1 MQLGGMLPDI
11 EIQVLDSIAQA
22 QAFFKCYQ
30 PRQPFQQYAFWHSL
44 EQHAANRQSGW
55 TPSHLLIVHAQQAIG
70 FMPLFIKSHQRGE
83 YVFDHAWADA
93 YARYGLDYYP
103 RLVSSIPFTPVVGER
118 LFLLPP
124 YQPNNALWSV
134 IFNKL
139 QQIATQHG
147 ASSWHGLFINDV
159 LKNALQ
165 QQPELAIRLNCQFL
179 WSNRNY
185 QSFDDF
191 LQQLTAKKRKN
202 IRVERKKLLEQGL
215 FYQCREGADISAE
228 EWQLFYQCYMNTYYV
243 RGQKPYLPLA
253 FFMDIAAAMPQSLML
268 MLAYQGEQAVAAALF
283 FKDAETLY
291 GRYWGEVAH
300 IDLLHFELCYYQG
313 IEYAIRRKLQYFD
326 PGTQGEHKLIRG
338 FAPVYTYSAH
348 WLALP
353 PFRQAVQ
360 DFCRQE
366 AVHIEAYYQAAMGS
380 LPYKNDGMA

>member
-1 MQLGGMLPDI
+1 MQLGSSLSNI
-11 EIQVLDSIAQA
+11 EIQVLDSIEQA
-22 QAFFKCYQ
+22 QAFFECYQ
-30 PRQPFQQYAFWHSL
+30 PQQPFQQYAFWHSL
-44 EQHAANRQSGW
+44 EQHAAHQQSGW
-55 TPSHLLIVHAQQAIG
+55 TPSHLLIVHAQQAVG
-70 FMPLFIKSHQRGE
+70 FMPLFLKTHQRGE

-118 LFLLPP
+118 LFLRPP
-124 YQPNNALWSV
+124 YQPSDLWPV

-139 QQIATQHG
+139 QQIATQNG
-147 ASSWHGLFINDV
+147 ASSWHGLFIDDA
-159 LKNALQ
+159 LKNTLQ
-165 QQPELAIRLNCQFL
+165 QQPELAIRRNCQFL

-215 FYQCREGADISAE
+215 FYQCREGADITAH
-228 EWQLFYQCYMNTYYV
+228 EWQIFYQCYVNTYYV
-243 RGQKPYLPLA
+243 RGQKPYLPQA
-253 FFMDIAAAMPQSLML
+253 FFMEIAAAMPQSLML

-291 GRYWGEVAH
+291 GRYWGAVAH

-313 IEYAIRRKLQYFD
+313 IEYAIRHKLQYFD

-353 PFRQAVQ
+353 PFRQAVK

-366 AVHIEAYYQAAMGS
+366 AAHIEAYYQAAINS
-380 LPYKNDGMA
+380 LPYKKDGMA